1 VGFAVTR
8 KIRQFIKR
16 FIPRSALEVRRR
28 WLLDRAV
35 RRADRMFAGKA
46 APDIFSEIYRKGLWG
61 RLTDGPQFCSGHGSH
76 MAKHVE
82 PYVKATSEFLSSL
95 GAKPDVVDLGCG
107 DFNVG
112 SRLRP
117 FCAKYVACDVAA
129 AVVEANRQRFADA
142 DVEFRQLD
150 IIEGELPPGE
160 VVLIRQVLQ
169 HLSNADIQKIVGKL
183 YNYRFLVLTEV
194 VPAVEFIPNMDQ
206 PTGVSSRM
214 ARGLMSGIVLTA
226 SPFLLKAKN
235 ERVLCVSYDEDS
247 LGSLVTTVY
256 ELK

>member
-1 VGFAVTR
+1 VTR
-8 KIRQFIKR
+8 RFRQFIKR
-16 FIPRSALEVRRR
+16 IIPRAALEARRR
-28 WLLDRAV
+28 WLLNRAV
-35 RRADRMFAGKA
+35 RSADRMFAGKS
-46 APDIFSEIYRKGLWG
+46 APEIFSEIYRKGLWG
-61 RLTDGPQFCSGHGSH
+61 RLTNGSQFCSGHGSH
-76 MAKHVE
+76 IAKHVE
-82 PYVKATSEFLSSL
+82 PYVEATGAFLSSL

-117 FCAKYVACDVAA
+117 YCGRYVACDVAA
-129 AVVEANRQRFADA
+129 PVVEANRKGFADA

-150 IIEGELPPGE
+150 IIECELPPGE

-194 VPAVEFIPNMDQ
+194 VPAVEFIPNLDQ

-214 ARGLMSGIVLTA
+214 ARGLMSGVVLTA
-226 SPFLLKAKN
+226 PPFLLKAKA

-247 LGSLVTTVY
+247 LGRLVTTVY